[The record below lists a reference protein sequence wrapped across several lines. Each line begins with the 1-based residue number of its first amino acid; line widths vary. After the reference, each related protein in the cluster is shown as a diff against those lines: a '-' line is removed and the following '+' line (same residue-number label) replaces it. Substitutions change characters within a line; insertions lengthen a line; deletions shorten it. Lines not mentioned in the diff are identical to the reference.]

1 MVSQDP
7 TFTLTLP
14 SDLKYV
20 AVARA
25 FVESVCEAA
34 DLDGGITSAAV
45 LATNEAANNV
55 VRHAHRENPD
65 APWHISLRLEPEA
78 LEICVHDEGNPFDLS
93 AVPRLDPTELRIGGR
108 GIFLIRSVMDEVV
121 CLPREGRGNTLRMVK
136 RWRCRH
142 V

>member
-1 MVSQDP
+1 MVSESP
-7 TFTLTLP
+7 SFTLTLP

-25 FVESVCEAA
+25 FVEAVCEAA
-34 DLDGGITSAAV
+34 NLDGGVTSAAV

-55 VRHAHRENPD
+55 VRHAHREQPER
-65 APWHISLRLEPEA
+65 PWHITLRLEPEA
-78 LEICVHDEGNPFDLS
+78 LEISVLDEGAPFDLS

-121 CLPREGRGNTLRMVK
+121 CLPRDDRGNALRMVK

>member
-1 MVSQDP
+1 MASESP
-7 TFTLTLP
+7 AFTLTLP

-25 FVESVCEAA
+25 FVEAVCEAA
-34 DLDGGITSAAV
+34 NLDGGVTSAAV

-55 VRHAHRENPD
+55 VRHAHRELPET
-65 APWHISLRLEPEA
+65 PWHITLRIEA
-78 LEICVHDEGNPFDLS
+78 EAIEISVSDEGDPFDLT

-121 CLPREGRGNTLRMVK
+121 CLPRDLRGNTLRMVK
-136 RWRCRH
+136 RWRCR
-142 V
+142 

>member
-1 MVSQDP
+1 MASASP
-7 TFTLTLP
+7 EFSLRLP

-25 FVESVCEAA
+25 FVEAVCEAA
-34 DLDGGITSAAV
+34 NLDGGITSAAV

-55 VRHAHRENPD
+55 VRHAHRDHPD
-65 APWHISLRLEPEA
+65 AAWHLTLRIEPEA
-78 LEICVHDEGNPFDLS
+78 IEISVHDEGDPFDLN

-108 GIFLIRSVMDEVV
+108 GIFLIRSVMDEVS
-121 CLPREGRGNTLRMVK
+121 CTPREERGNILRMVK
-136 RWRCRH
+136 RWRTRH